1 MDLGIAGRR
10 AIVAA
15 SSSGL
20 GLACATSLAQEGVH
34 VVLNGRNEERLET
47 AADQLRCL
55 TGVEV
60 KTVVGDI
67 ALDATRAA
75 LLAECPEPDILV
87 TNNSGPTPGT
97 FASWT
102 SEDWHA
108 AIDQNMLAP
117 LLLIRDV
124 LDGIVARK
132 FGRIVNI
139 TSAMVNT
146 TFSPMGLS
154 SAARTGL
161 ISAVKG
167 ISRDVVSSNV
177 TINNLLPERINTGR
191 QQQMAELT
199 AIFKK
204 ITVEQAYEEMAQTI
218 AAKRIGRPEE
228 VGDICAYLCS
238 VQASYISG
246 QSIQLDGGSYAG
258 IF

>member
-1 MDLGIAGRR
+1 MDLGIAGKN

-20 GLACATSLAQEGVH
+20 GLACATSLAQEGVN
-34 VVLNGRNEERLET
+34 VVLNGRNEERLL
-47 AADQLRCL
+47 AAAESLRSS
-55 TGVEV
+55 TSVEV

-67 ALDATRAA
+67 ALDTTRAA
-75 LLAECPEPDILV
+75 LLAACPKPDILV
-87 TNNSGPTPGT
+87 TNNSGPTPGQFT
-97 FASWT
+97 SWS

-124 LDGIVARK
+124 IDGMVARK

-139 TSAMVNT
+139 TSAMVKT
-146 TFSPMGLS
+146 PLSPMGLS

-177 TINNLLPERINTGR
+177 TINNLLPERIDTGR
-191 QQQMAELT
+191 QQQMAKLT
-199 AIFKK
+199 ADFKK
-204 ITVEQAYEEMAQTI
+204 ITVEQAYEEMAQSI

-228 VGDICAYLCS
+228 VGDMCAYLCS
-238 VQASYISG
+238 VQASYVSG

>member
-10 AIVAA
+10 AIIAA

-34 VVLNGRNEERLET
+34 VVLNGRNEDRLLQ
-47 AADQLRCL
+47 AAEQLRQA
-55 TGVEV
+55 TDVEV
-60 KTVVGDI
+60 TTVVGDI
-67 ALDATRAA
+67 ALDTTRAA
-75 LLAECPEPDILV
+75 LLAACPEPDIVV
-87 TNNSGPTPGT
+87 TNNSGPTPGMFT
-97 FASWT
+97 SWS

-124 LDGIVARK
+124 IDGMVARN

-139 TSAMVNT
+139 TSAMVKT
-146 TFSPMGLS
+146 PLSPMGLS

-177 TINNLLPERINTGR
+177 TINNILPERINTGR
-191 QQQMAELT
+191 QQQMAQL
-199 AIFKK
+199 AADFKK
-204 ITVEQAYEEMAQTI
+204 ITIEQAYEEMAQTI

-228 VGDICAYLCS
+228 VGDMCAYLCS
-238 VQASYISG
+238 VQAGYISG

>member
-1 MDLGIAGRR
+1 MDLGIAGRN

-20 GLACATSLAQEGVH
+20 GLACATSLAQEGVN
-34 VVLNGRNEERLET
+34 VVLNGRNEERLL
-47 AADQLRCL
+47 AAAEALRVN
-55 TGVEV
+55 TSVEV
-60 KTVVGDI
+60 RTVAGDI
-67 ALDATRAA
+67 ALDSTRVA
-75 LLAECPEPDILV
+75 LLAACPAPDILV
-87 TNNSGPTPGT
+87 TNNSGPTPGQFT
-97 FASWT
+97 SWS
-102 SEDWHA
+102 SEDWHS

-124 LDGIVARK
+124 IDGMVARN

-139 TSAMVNT
+139 TSAMVKT
-146 TFSPMGLS
+146 PLSPMGLS

-191 QQQMAELT
+191 QQQMAKLT
-199 AIFKK
+199 ADFKK
-204 ITVEQAYEEMAQTI
+204 ITVEQAYEEMAQSI

-228 VGDICAYLCS
+228 VGDMCAYLCS

>member
-34 VVLNGRNEERLET
+34 VVLNGRNEDRLLQ
-47 AADQLRCL
+47 AAEQLRQS

-60 KTVVGDI
+60 TTVVGDI

-75 LLAECPEPDILV
+75 LLEACPEPDIVV
-87 TNNSGPTPGT
+87 TNNSGPTPGM
-97 FASWT
+97 FQSWS

-124 LDGIVARK
+124 IDGMVARK

-139 TSAMVNT
+139 TSAMVKT
-146 TFSPMGLS
+146 PLSPMGLS

-177 TINNLLPERINTGR
+177 TINNILPERINTGR
-191 QQQMAELT
+191 QQQMAQL
-199 AIFKK
+199 AADLKK
-204 ITVEQAYEEMAQTI
+204 ITIEQAYEEMAQTI

-228 VGDICAYLCS
+228 VGDMCAYLCS
-238 VQASYISG
+238 VQAGYISG